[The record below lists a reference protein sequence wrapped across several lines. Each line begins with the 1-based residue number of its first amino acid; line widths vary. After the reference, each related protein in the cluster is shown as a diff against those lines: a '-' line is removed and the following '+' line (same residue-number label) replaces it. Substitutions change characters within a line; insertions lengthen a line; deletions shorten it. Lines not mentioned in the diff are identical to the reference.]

1 MSKDDPSDAARINMT
16 DDGDTVAKKIRRA
29 TSDSELL
36 PEPSVVGSDGQFTA
50 AFREA
55 RPAAANLLTIY
66 AALTDRD
73 LSAAVGAFAGKGF
86 ADFKQVLTDV
96 AIAHLRPMGAQM
108 QRMGTK
114 PCYLHPVLRDGPPAA
129 PGIPAPHPSQD

>member
-1 MSKDDPSDAARINMT
+1 MT
-16 DDGDTVAKKIRRA
+16 DDGCTVAKKIRRA

-55 RPAAANLLTIY
+55 RPEAANLLTIY

-73 LSAAVGAFAGKGF
+73 LSAAVGEFAGKGF

-96 AIAHLRPMGAQM
+96 AVRSEEHTSEL
-108 QRMGTK
+108 
-114 PCYLHPVLRDGPPAA
+114 
-129 PGIPAPHPSQD
+129 PSLMSLSYAFFCLKKHT

>member
-1 MSKDDPSDAARINMT
+1 MSLRDGTKKMSKDDPSDAARINMT

-55 RPAAANLLTIY
+55 RPEAANLLTIY
-66 AALTDRD
+66 AALTDRAP
-73 LSAAVGAFAGKGF
+73 SPAVGECPGKGF
-86 ADFKQVLTDV
+86 ADF
-96 AIAHLRPMGAQM
+96 
-108 QRMGTK
+108 
-114 PCYLHPVLRDGPPAA
+114 HPVLPQCAC
-129 PGIPAPHPSQD
+129 PH

>member
-55 RPAAANLLTIY
+55 RPEAANLLTIY

-73 LSAAVGAFAGKGF
+73 LSAAVGEFAGKGF

-96 AIAHLRPMGAQM
+96 DRKSTRLNSSH
-108 QRMGTK
+108 
-114 PCYLHPVLRDGPPAA
+114 
-129 PGIPAPHPSQD
+129 